1 MIDKIRNSWDAQ
13 ILETYVLG
21 SLTVTT
27 QTKDEAISIL
37 KIINQYRKYA
47 PSSWHLSVQIP
58 EDLDFR
64 II

>member
-27 QTKDEAISIL
+27 KTKDEAISIL

-47 PSSWHLSVQIP
+47 PSSWRLSV
-58 EDLDFR
+58 
-64 II
+64 